1 MSGDNMQ
8 IKEIIVVEGKS
19 DTRRLKEIFPDIN
32 TIETNG
38 SAIDE
43 RIIAEIKSAKDK
55 RGVIIL
61 TDPDY
66 QGEKIR
72 SIINQLVPGC
82 KNAYIKQELA
92 INHKKHKVG
101 VEHCDK
107 ETIMT
112 ALANLTEF
120 ENGEND
126 LTYQDLYDLKLS
138 GAPNSRMLREYISDR
153 LNLGY
158 NNAKQL
164 YRKLKLF
171 NISKTTLQKLIDEYD
186 ARMRV
191 TDIE

>member
-1 MSGDNMQ
+1 MQ

-19 DTRRLKEIFPDIN
+19 DTRRLKEIFSDIN

-72 SIINQLVPGC
+72 NIINQMVPGC

-92 INHKKHKVG
+92 IDHKKHKVG

-107 ETIMT
+107 EVIIK
-112 ALANLTEF
+112 ALANLTEY
-120 ENGEND
+120 ETGETD
-126 LTYQDLYDLKLS
+126 LSFQDLYDLKLNGS
-138 GAPNSRMLREYISDR
+138 PNSKALREFISDK

-158 NNAKQL
+158 NNVKQL

-171 NISKTTLQKLIDEYD
+171 NISKTTLLDLIKEYEV
-186 ARMRV
+186 RMRV
-191 TDIE
+191 NDVE